1 MCSLVIK
8 PSLKNGISSAEKQAA
23 DHNQHELTIP
33 QFWSRQGDWSPG
45 CSISANIMI
54 GEHACLLQVFP
65 TGREVELQDQQE
77 GEDVLN
83 VSNEEEDISN
93 FENSVASGEEITK
106 CDIESDLKENAVKSD
121 QKAVQVKGLSVE
133 LVNVSDFDLVIEG
146 ELSIGL
152 ARLNVKC
159 EQLPRAGRIEIIDVG
174 RKKLEMLEM
183 IRDDGSGDYFD
194 DDLKIVMDWV
204 AQSKF
209 GQVTGIGIVGEENKE
224 TVLNNKQEEMMVI
237 KYEKTSLQVENS
249 TLQSQSSTLQAQIK
263 TLQSDQ
269 SKLLSELAK
278 SIQSEEERKQE
289 LTQLQLD
296 YDNLNTEHEQDDLQ
310 SNKLDIS
317 EVNLKVSKIGPML
330 AELRDQFQ
338 SEMESMQ
345 DILLETPLSAEVSDL
360 RKDVSLMKA
369 ELATL
374 IKAELNAQKQA
385 LTESLPQDVSKEVGR
400 DLIAQQD
407 ANSQAQ
413 ARDTVEQ
420 MTSLKQDIINSVYS
434 LKDSFGGTSARSN
447 LSEISEVKLQLEMLQ
462 DSVLTAI
469 SSPST
474 VAMPSYPECPY
485 CMEELLPPAKILQVR
500 I

>member
-209 GQVTGIGIVGEENKE
+209 GQVTGIG
-224 TVLNNKQEEMMVI
+224 NKQEEMMVI

-310 SNKLDIS
+310 SNKVDIS

-330 AELRDQFQ
+330 AELRDHFQ

-413 ARDTVEQ
+413 ARDTVGQ
-420 MTSLKQDIINSVYS
+420 MKSLKQDIINSVYS

-447 LSEISEVKLQLEMLQ
+447 IDDARLK
-462 DSVLTAI
+462 VLLKYFTQSILRIFLAKYGI
-469 SSPST
+469 LDFLNHLTFKSS
-474 VAMPSYPECPY
+474 
-485 CMEELLPPAKILQVR
+485 
-500 I
+500 